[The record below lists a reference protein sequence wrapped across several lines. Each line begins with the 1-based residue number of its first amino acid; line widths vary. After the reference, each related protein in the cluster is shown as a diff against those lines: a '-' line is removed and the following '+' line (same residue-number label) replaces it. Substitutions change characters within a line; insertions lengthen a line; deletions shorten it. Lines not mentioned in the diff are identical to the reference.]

1 MQTQSPHA
9 FTPPSCWMVN
19 ARHAPHTA
27 FQAAPGN
34 VTHNPV
40 AILLK
45 VPWANTLW
53 RCPSV
58 QETCSTTALLNEF
71 HLIFCGMCSTFKV
84 LLLLL
89 LCCRRVATTHDLVH
103 ERNLCGPVPAPYRRV
118 VPQCT
123 CQSLTQS
130 INAIDVGQT
139 SEEGLGALLSSFVEG
154 CQYAQN
160 DLILRLRNE
169 AIITHLGYGRHGK
182 YFPLLCTRQVEGIW
196 IPKYGSMAAQR
207 FCPASSFC

>member
-1 MQTQSPHA
+1 MLVMHLTLLSGQHPAMLHIIQL
-9 FTPPSCWMVN
+9 PSYLKFPGQIRCGD
-19 ARHAPHTA
+19 ARLYRKH
-27 FQAAPGN
+27 
-34 VTHNPV
+34 
-40 AILLK
+40 
-45 VPWANTLW
+45 
-53 RCPSV
+53 V
-58 QETCSTTALLNEF
+58 QPQ
-71 HLIFCGMCSTFKV
+71 MCSTFKV

-89 LCCRRVATTHDLVH
+89 LRCRRVATTHDLVH